1 MGMSDQA
8 IALGL
13 TFLDT
18 ADMYGPDTNEELVG
32 RALRGRRDEVV
43 LATKFALLRGEDGRF
58 IGVCGRPD
66 HVRASCDASIQ
77 RLGVDHID
85 LYDQHRVD
93 RTVPILASRAPIS
106 RRTSSWWI
114 VSPRSRRRKA

>member
-1 MGMSDQA
+1 
-8 IALGL
+8 
-13 TFLDT
+13 
-18 ADMYGPDTNEELVG
+18 
-32 RALRGRRDEVV
+32 
-43 LATKFALLRGEDGRF
+43 
-58 IGVCGRPD
+58 
-66 HVRASCDASIQ
+66 VRASCDASLR

-85 LYDQHRVD
+85 LYYQHRVD